1 MAKYDFSVRY
11 YGDALEDNSIP
22 IKELAPSL
30 LALSEAF
37 QEVQFIANP
46 HEETIS
52 LDIKATEKG
61 SFIID
66 LILTNGKD
74 IFDQAISFLNGTES
88 NALSNLVTYVSIFS
102 GALTFIKKNAK
113 SKVDKNE
120 SLDNGSIKITFKD
133 QTTIEIPKESIEATR
148 SVKFRRNMKEVIK
161 PLETDGIEGIDFYH
175 IKEEAIEINK
185 NDAVAFEVPEL
196 EDKELETTES
206 EVYLQIIN
214 VAFEH
219 GKWKFSN
226 GSNSFYAS
234 IEDESFID
242 GVKKNLQQFGSTDTL
257 KVKLRTS
264 QKIDKEGKLK
274 SDFTILKVIEHIK
287 GHKQLELDLGSDK
300 K

>member
-88 NALSNLVTYVSIFS
+88 NAFSNLVTYVSIFS
-102 GALTFIKKNAK
+102 GALTFIKK
-113 SKVDKNE
+113 E
-120 SLDNGSIKITFKD
+120 C
-133 QTTIEIPKESIEATR
+133 EI
-148 SVKFRRNMKEVIK
+148 
-161 PLETDGIEGIDFYH
+161 
-175 IKEEAIEINK
+175 
-185 NDAVAFEVPEL
+185 
-196 EDKELETTES
+196 
-206 EVYLQIIN
+206 
-214 VAFEH
+214 
-219 GKWKFSN
+219 
-226 GSNSFYAS
+226 
-234 IEDESFID
+234 
-242 GVKKNLQQFGSTDTL
+242 
-257 KVKLRTS
+257 
-264 QKIDKEGKLK
+264 
-274 SDFTILKVIEHIK
+274 
-287 GHKQLELDLGSDK
+287 
-300 K
+300 

>member
-1 MAKYDFSVRY
+1 
-11 YGDALEDNSIP
+11 
-22 IKELAPSL
+22 
-30 LALSEAF
+30 
-37 QEVQFIANP
+37 
-46 HEETIS
+46 
-52 LDIKATEKG
+52 
-61 SFIID
+61 
-66 LILTNGKD
+66 
-74 IFDQAISFLNGTES
+74 
-88 NALSNLVTYVSIFS
+88 
-102 GALTFIKKNAK
+102 
-113 SKVDKNE
+113 
-120 SLDNGSIKITFKD
+120 
-133 QTTIEIPKESIEATR
+133 
-148 SVKFRRNMKEVIK
+148 MKEVIK